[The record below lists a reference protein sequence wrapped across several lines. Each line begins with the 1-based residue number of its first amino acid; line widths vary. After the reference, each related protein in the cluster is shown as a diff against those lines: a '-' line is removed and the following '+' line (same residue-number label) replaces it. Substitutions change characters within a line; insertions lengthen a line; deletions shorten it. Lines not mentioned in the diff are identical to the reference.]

1 MSGGGA
7 TDIEEE
13 ELAMAETG
21 AAPLLDKRV
30 AVITG
35 GTRGIGRGIA
45 EAFAAAGAAVVLS
58 GKSPDKGQRALD
70 EMGILERHLRPRI
83 VTLAARGRTVQPPVV
98 TLPQLR
104 PHTLGSALFY

>member
-13 ELAMAETG
+13 ELPVAPTG
-21 AAPLLDKRV
+21 GPLLLDKRV

-45 EAFAAAGAAVVLS
+45 EAFAAQGAAVVLG
-58 GKSPDKGQRALD
+58 GKSPEKGEQALD
-70 EMGILERHLRPRI
+70 EMGVGDRAMFLQGNVRSQQDVENLIDHAAKRNCRAEMN
-83 VTLAARGRTVQPPVV
+83 VTN
-98 TLPQLR
+98 
-104 PHTLGSALFY
+104 